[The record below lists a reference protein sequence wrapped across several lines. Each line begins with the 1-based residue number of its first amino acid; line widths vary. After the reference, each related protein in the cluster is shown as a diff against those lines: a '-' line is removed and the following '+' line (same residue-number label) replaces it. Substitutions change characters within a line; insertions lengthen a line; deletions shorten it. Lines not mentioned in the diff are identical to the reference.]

1 MTSRRSHLARCE
13 GVEIHALVDSGSGS
27 AQPPIVV
34 LHGFTGSAESM
45 EPAIAPLRGARDIV
59 SVDLVGHGRSE
70 APADIE
76 HYTME
81 SCVAQLAGLLDD
93 LALGRPHLVGY
104 SMGGRVA
111 LSFCARHPEGALS
124 ALTIG
129 ASPGIFDAEARAAR
143 VRADEALA
151 DRILSAGLEV
161 FVDEWMAKPLF
172 ASQRR
177 LGSDFLERARS
188 QRLRN
193 RPEALALSLRG
204 MGSGAMPPLELAASK
219 VPLCFVAGG
228 EDAKFS
234 ALAREMS
241 SRLEGASCEIL
252 PEAGHAAHLENPR
265 AFGQVAY
272 RFFASA
278 KARSTG

>member
-27 AQPPIVV
+27 AEPPIVV

-151 DRILSAGLEV
+151 DRILSAGLEA

-177 LGSDFLERARS
+177 LGSDF
-188 QRLRN
+188 
-193 RPEALALSLRG
+193 ALSLRG

-265 AFGQVAY
+265 AFGQVAC

-278 KARSTG
+278 KAHSTG

>member
-1 MTSRRSHLARCE
+1 MTSRRSHLARCD
-13 GVEIHALVDSGSGS
+13 GVEIHALVEPGSGS
-27 AQPPIVV
+27 AEPPIVV

-45 EPAIAPLRGARDIV
+45 EPAIASLRGARDIV

-70 APADIE
+70 APADVE

-81 SCVAQLAGLLDD
+81 SCVSQLAGLLDD
-93 LALGRPHLVGY
+93 LALGRPHLLGY

-129 ASPGIFDAEARAAR
+129 ASPGIFDAEARAER
-143 VRADEALA
+143 VQADEALA
-151 DRILSAGLEV
+151 DRILAGGLEA
-161 FVDEWMAKPLF
+161 FVEEWMAKPLF

-177 LGSDFLERARS
+177 LGRGFLDSARS
-188 QRLRN
+188 QRLGN

-204 MGSGAMPPLELAASK
+204 MGTGAMPPLELSASK

-234 ALAREMS
+234 TLARAMS

-265 AFGQVAY
+265 AFGRVASH
-272 RFFASA
+272 FFASA
-278 KARSTG
+278 EARKIG